1 MNVQKYKVIYCYCIK
16 CYLYTK
22 KYLKYEIFVKSWTGG
37 LFLKLGLQISSL
49 IWQQVHSGQPQ
60 HIVIGDW
67 RCFKAEESGL

>member
-1 MNVQKYKVIYCYCIK
+1 MYKSKRLYIAIVSNVIYIR
-16 CYLYTK
+16 

-49 IWQQVHSGQPQ
+49 IWQQVYPGQPQ
-60 HIVIGDW
+60 HIVIGYW